1 MELILI
7 AAIGK
12 NRELGHKG
20 QIPWRLPNDLKHFK
34 KTTEGHVVV
43 MGRKT
48 YESIP
53 ECYRPLPGRINV
65 VLSRSAGQ
73 EDYPGC
79 LVFSALHEVVSHFA
93 REGEKI
99 IFVAGGGEIYK
110 EAICDSKE
118 MIITEVDGDFEADT
132 FFPLISDAWRG
143 RTVETFPKNEG
154 NQYKFSIRHYEKV
167 VC

>member
-1 MELILI
+1 M
-7 AAIGK
+7 
-12 NRELGHKG
+12 
-20 QIPWRLPNDLKHFK
+20 
-34 KTTEGHVVV
+34 VV